1 MSLSSVGKI
10 DVFADTGLD
19 EWEILKN
26 RISAEIKNKK
36 IKDGDYKTMRVDFG
50 EPMIISITVNKMP
63 QEKLL

>member
-50 EPMIISITVNKMP
+50 EPMIISITVTKMP

>member
-19 EWEILKN
+19 EWEILKD
-26 RISAEIKNKK
+26 RIRAEINNKK
-36 IKDGDYKTMRVDFG
+36 IKDGDYKTMMVDFG
-50 EPMIISITVNKMP
+50 EPMIISITVTKMP